1 MQMLRISRTYG
12 NLRRFQQIVSV
23 LVKHGFSHVLTMLS
37 LGEYLPGISTRIRA
51 ALTDDAGS
59 QDLSAPQRWAR
70 VLEDLGPTYIKFGQ
84 LLATRTDLIP
94 PDYAKAFA
102 RLQDQVDPLPS
113 DLIRA
118 VVEVRLGIS
127 IEDAFRRFDDI
138 PVASGSIGQVHHA
151 ELLDGTKVVV
161 KVKRPDT
168 DSRVRND
175 LDILAEIAR
184 LAEQYVQE
192 LKVVRPRM
200 IVEEFARM
208 MDRELDFVGEA
219 SYTGKF
225 QREWEEDPNLR
236 LPKVYWEY
244 VTRDTLVLER
254 IEGMRLHQR
263 DALEIAGIDLPTLA
277 RTLGRVFMRQFFVTG
292 FFHADPHPGNIFV
305 HDASRISLIDF
316 GQMGHMSDELRRKL
330 AMTLLALTE
339 GDIDLIV
346 DIYAE
351 IGVFTEQTNQ
361 REFRTEL
368 TALIDR
374 YYGVPI
380 DRMEIG
386 EAFQEALDVARRNGI
401 LLPRE
406 FVLLGKS
413 FVTIMSVIR
422 ELDPD
427 FRADEVVRP
436 FTREI
441 FGNLLSPTGF
451 LKRMSV
457 FAYRLMSVAQRA
469 PEDIRDLI
477 EKARAGKIRIIFRH
491 EGLDG
496 LLHELDV
503 ISNRITVGV
512 IIAGVTVGSSIV
524 LAAGQSVGTITIPW
538 SETEVSLSAIAAM
551 SGFTIAMAMGLW
563 IAWGIIRSRKY

>member
-1 MQMLRISRTYG
+1 MKMLRITRTYG
-12 NLRRFQQIVSV
+12 NLKRFQQIVSV
-23 LVKHGFSHVLTMLS
+23 LVKHGFSHVLAMLS
-37 LGEYLPGISTRIRA
+37 LHEYLPGITTRVRH
-51 ALTDDAGS
+51 ALTEDEG
-59 QDLSAPQRWAR
+59 DLELSTPKRWAR
-70 VLEDLGPTYIKFGQ
+70 VLEELGPTYIKFGQ

-94 PDYAKAFA
+94 KEYADAFSK
-102 RLQDQVDPLPS
+102 LQDQVEPLPA

-118 VVEVRLGIS
+118 VIEVRLGIT
-127 IEDAFRRFDDI
+127 IEDAFKHFDNK

-151 ELLDGTKVVV
+151 VLKDGTKVVV
-161 KVKRPDT
+161 KVKRPET
-168 DSRVRND
+168 DNRVRND
-175 LDILAEIAR
+175 LDLLAELAR
-184 LAEQYVQE
+184 LAEQYITE
-192 LKVVRPRM
+192 LQVIRPRM

-225 QREWEEDPNLR
+225 ERDWEDDEQVR
-236 LPKVYWEY
+236 VPKVYWEH

-254 IEGMRLHQR
+254 FEGKRLSNRQGLK
-263 DALEIAGIDLPTLA
+263 DAGIDLKKLA
-277 RTLGRVFMRQFFVTG
+277 YTLGRVFMRQFFVTG

-305 HDASRISLIDF
+305 NSDSSVSLIDF

-346 DIYAE
+346 DIYSE
-351 IGVFTEQTNQ
+351 IGIFTDQTNQ
-361 REFRTEL
+361 REFRGEL

-380 DRMEIG
+380 DRMEVG

-413 FVTIMSVIR
+413 FVTIISVIR
-422 ELDPD
+422 ELDPE

-451 LKRMSV
+451 FKRMSV
-457 FAYRLMSVAQRA
+457 FAYRFMSVVQSA
-469 PEDIRDLI
+469 PEDIRDLL
-477 EKARAGKIRIIFRH
+477 EKARAGKIRVIFRH
-491 EGLDG
+491 DGLDG
-496 LLHELDV
+496 LLNELDV
-503 ISNRITVGV
+503 VSNRITVGV
-512 IIAGVTVGSSIV
+512 IIAGVIIGSSIV
-524 LAAGQSVGTITIPW
+524 LAAGETVGTIGVPW
-538 SETEVSLSAIAAM
+538 TEMEISVSAITAGTGFIVAM
-551 SGFTIAMAMGLW
+551 IMGLW
-563 IAWGIIRSRKY
+563 IAWSIIRSRKY